1 MSILLLVLHQR
12 WWMSGVWKKTV
23 KLQCSGFT
31 VSRQGNSVAGGQPF
45 KDEPQGHS
53 LESKSPF
60 EWGGV
65 SDTAVIRRPKGWV
78 GPGALPTPSH
88 GGSIS
93 QVHSSAFTHKAGS
106 LPLTCQPSSQH

>member
-23 KLQCSGFT
+23 KFQCSGFT
-31 VSRQGNSVAGGQPF
+31 VSRLGNSVAGGQPF

-65 SDTAVIRRPKGWV
+65 SDTSCYKETQGVGGAPGIAHSRPWW
-78 GPGALPTPSH
+78 LD
-88 GGSIS
+88 
-93 QVHSSAFTHKAGS
+93 
-106 LPLTCQPSSQH
+106 QPSPLISFHP